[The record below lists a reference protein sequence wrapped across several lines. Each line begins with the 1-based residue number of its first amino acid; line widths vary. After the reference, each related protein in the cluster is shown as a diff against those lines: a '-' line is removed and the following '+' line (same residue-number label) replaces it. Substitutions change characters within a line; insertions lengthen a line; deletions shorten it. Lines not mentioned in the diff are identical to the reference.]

1 MAVPVIK
8 TITEM
13 RDSENIAQICN
24 EQGKPVVITRNGQTY
39 LVVISAALFEEYE
52 AMRVRLE
59 LYDKLAEAEAEAKT
73 GFKGYPL
80 DDVMNELMADLDN
93 E

>member
-1 MAVPVIK
+1 MALPVIK

-13 RDSENIAQICN
+13 RDSESIARICN

-39 LVVISAALFEEYE
+39 LVVLSARLFEEYE
-52 AMRVRLE
+52 EMKVRLE
-59 LYDKLAEAEAEAKT
+59 LYEKLAEAEAEAET
-73 GFKGYPL
+73 GFEGYL
-80 DDVMNELMADLDN
+80 LGDVMNDLMTDLND

>member
-13 RDSENIAQICN
+13 RDSESIAQICN
-24 EQGKPVVITRNGQTY
+24 EQGKPVVITRNGQMH
-39 LVVISAALFEEYE
+39 LVVISPALYEEYE
-52 AMRVRLE
+52 AMKIRLE
-59 LYDKLAEAEAEAKT
+59 LYEKLAEAEAEAET
-73 GFKGYPL
+73 GFEGHLL
-80 DDVMNELMADLDN
+80 DDVMTELMADLGD